1 MYRKI
6 KTYMGEHGM
15 IEAGDMVCAGVSGG
29 GDSMAM
35 LSALK
40 RYREE
45 IPFSL
50 CAVHVNHGIR
60 GEEAMRDENLVKD
73 ICEKWKIPLFSY
85 HYPVPELAKEWKS
98 GLEET
103 GRLVRKE
110 AFSRAA
116 SEFEKMACCK
126 CGEKGRRLTALA
138 HNENDLAET
147 VIHNLCRGTG
157 LKGLCTMQPVSGSI
171 IRPVLCL
178 KKEEILKYLEENQVP
193 YETDSTNLSD
203 AYTRNKLRHKVL
215 PLLEREINS
224 GSIRHIAE
232 SAELVSEAEIYIKK
246 QSLTLLD
253 SYREYREEGIFL
265 PDAFWREDPA
275 LVSYGVLDVLGKLAG
290 KRKYLG
296 AVHVKTVKDLSG
308 RQVGRKVNLPYGLT
322 ALRIYGGIYIGQEKK
337 ERKEVG
343 TQKLL
348 LPGTTF
354 AGEDRFTA
362 KIFSYGGQKIE
373 EKTYTKWLDY
383 DKIKQELSIRTRQPG
398 DFLAVNDSGSQKKLN
413 RYFIDEK
420 IPAPRRDEIWLV
432 AEGTEI
438 LWVVGGRINS
448 DYKITSRTRRVLEI
462 QYQGGKNHE

>member
-1 MYRKI
+1 MYHKI
-6 KTYMGEHGM
+6 KTYMEEHGM

-40 RYREE
+40 RYQEE

-60 GEEAMRDENLVKD
+60 GEEAMRDENLVKN
-73 ICEKWKIPLFSY
+73 ICEKWQIPFFSY
-85 HYPVPELAKEWKS
+85 HYPVPELSAKWKK
-98 GLEET
+98 GTEET
-103 GRLVRKE
+103 GRIVRKE

-116 SEFEKMACCK
+116 AEFEKMDSCK
-126 CGEKGRRLTALA
+126 SGGKGRHLTALA

-203 AYTRNKLRHKVL
+203 DYTRNKLRHKVL
-215 PLLEREINS
+215 PFLEQEINS

-232 SAELVSEAEIYIKK
+232 SAELVSEAENYMER
-246 QSLTLLD
+246 QSNRLLAN
-253 SYREYREEGIFL
+253 RKEYRENGIFL
-265 PDAFWREDPA
+265 PDSFWEEEPV
-275 LVSYGVLDVLGKLAG
+275 LVSYGVMEVLEELAG
-290 KRKYLG
+290 RKKSLG
-296 AVHVKTVKDLSG
+296 AVHVKAVKDLAC
-308 RQVGRKVNLPYGLT
+308 RQVGRKLNLPYGLT
-322 ALRIYGGIYIGQEKK
+322 ASRIYGGIFIGPEKNAR
-337 ERKEVG
+337 EEV
-343 TQKLL
+343 QAQPLL
-348 LPGTTF
+348 VPGTTF
-354 AGEDRFTA
+354 AGEDTFTA
-362 KIFSYGGQKIE
+362 KIFSYEGQKIE

-398 DFLAVNDSGSQKKLN
+398 DFLAVNDSGSKKKLN

-432 AEGTEI
+432 AAGAEV